1 MNRFIFTILVMFCLN
16 GFGAEGPQLKL
27 EEVMSV
33 IRTNMTDVS
42 EGELNRA
49 AAAGLIRELGP
60 RVELVTS
67 TNEGAGI
74 EDSRRNENAAAE
86 PISKTAVYH
95 DKFGYVRI
103 GSVDER
109 LTNVFSRTLT
119 QLLGSNKL
127 AGIVLDLRFA
137 GGTNYQA
144 AAHAADEFVRGGE
157 PLVRLG
163 EVRIS
168 GTDRA
173 ADIRQPVAV
182 LVNGET
188 RAAAEALA
196 GILRESAAALVIGSK
211 TAGEAR
217 LYETFTLST
226 GQRLRVGKVPIEV
239 GRGKVLP
246 ATGMVPDIEVRI
258 GLEAERAYYED
269 AYLSRRTVASTGGN
283 ISTNGTVDAS
293 NPLNEAEL
301 VRRHR
306 GGEDI
311 ERPSTAGTAAANGAR
326 AAEASV
332 ITDPALGRALDFL
345 KGLSIVG
352 PRR

>member
-1 MNRFIFTILVMFCLN
+1 MSLC
-16 GFGAEGPQLKL
+16 EGGQ
-27 EEVMSV
+27 
-33 IRTNMTDVS
+33 
-42 EGELNRA
+42 
-49 AAAGLIRELGP
+49 
-60 RVELVTS
+60 
-67 TNEGAGI
+67 
-74 EDSRRNENAAAE
+74 
-86 PISKTAVYH
+86 
-95 DKFGYVRI
+95 
-103 GSVDER
+103 
-109 LTNVFSRTLT
+109 
-119 QLLGSNKL
+119 
-127 AGIVLDLRFA
+127 
-137 GGTNYQA
+137 
-144 AAHAADEFVRGGE
+144 

-163 EVRIS
+163 ELRIT

-196 GILRESAAALVIGSK
+196 GMLRESAAALVIGSK

-258 GLEAERAYYED
+258 GAEAERAYYED
-269 AYLSRRTVASTGGN
+269 AYLSRRTVAARRTERRMGL
-283 ISTNGTVDAS
+283 VDGS

-306 GGEDI
+306 GGEI
-311 ERPSTAGTAAANGAR
+311 
-326 AAEASV
+326 
-332 ITDPALGRALDFL
+332 
-345 KGLSIVG
+345 
-352 PRR
+352 

>member
-1 MNRFIFTILVMFCLN
+1 MKEIFFTILLMFCLN

-67 TNEGAGI
+67 TNEAVEVAGSD
-74 EDSRRNENAAAE
+74 ERPE
-86 PISKTAVYH
+86 PISKSAVYH

-144 AAHAADEFVRGGE
+144 AALAADEFVRGGE

-163 EVRIS
+163 EVRMN

-196 GILRESAAALVIGSK
+196 GMLRECAAALVIGSK

-226 GQRLRVGKVPIEV
+226 GQKLRVGKVPIEV

-246 ATGMVPDIEVRI
+246 ATGMVPDIQVRI

-269 AYLSRRTVASTGGN
+269 AYLSRRTVASAGGN

-293 NPLNEAEL
+293 NPFNEAEL

-311 ERPSTAGTAAANGAR
+311 ERPSTAGAAGATGVR

>member
-1 MNRFIFTILVMFCLN
+1 L
-16 GFGAEGPQLKL
+16 
-27 EEVMSV
+27 
-33 IRTNMTDVS
+33 
-42 EGELNRA
+42 
-49 AAAGLIRELGP
+49 
-60 RVELVTS
+60 
-67 TNEGAGI
+67 
-74 EDSRRNENAAAE
+74 
-86 PISKTAVYH
+86 
-95 DKFGYVRI
+95 RI
-103 GSVDER
+103 
-109 LTNVFSRTLT
+109 N
-119 QLLGSNKL
+119 
-127 AGIVLDLRFA
+127 
-137 GGTNYQA
+137 
-144 AAHAADEFVRGGE
+144 
-157 PLVRLG
+157 
-163 EVRIS
+163 

-196 GILRESAAALVIGSK
+196 GMLREGAAALVIGSK

-258 GLEAERAYYED
+258 GAEAERAYYED
-269 AYLSRRTVASTGGN
+269 SYLSRRTVAATTG
-283 ISTNGTVDAS
+283 TNGVVDGL

-306 GGEDI
+306 AGEDL
-311 ERPSTAGTAAANGAR
+311 ERSSTAGAGGATGAR
-326 AAEASV
+326 TAEASV